1 MTNNKPGFP
10 DSGIISKALVQ
21 GLTKQ
26 GKTMWGSS
34 WPSAAVGAG
43 SSWSSSAADMSLPAI
58 AHSKSSD
65 NLEVRMVEVPAPGN
79 WDFQGEALLE
89 ARQSVLRLDLEKL
102 L

>member
-1 MTNNKPGFP
+1 MTNNNPGFP
-10 DSGIISKALVQ
+10 DSGIIAKALVQ

-34 WPSAAVGAG
+34 WPSAAVGA
-43 SSWSSSAADMSLPAI
+43 SPSWSSSTADMSLPAI

-65 NLEVRMVEVPAPGN
+65 NSEVRMVEVPGPGEL
-79 WDFQGEALLE
+79 GLPREALLE
-89 ARQSVLRLDLEKL
+89 AKQSVLRLDLEKL